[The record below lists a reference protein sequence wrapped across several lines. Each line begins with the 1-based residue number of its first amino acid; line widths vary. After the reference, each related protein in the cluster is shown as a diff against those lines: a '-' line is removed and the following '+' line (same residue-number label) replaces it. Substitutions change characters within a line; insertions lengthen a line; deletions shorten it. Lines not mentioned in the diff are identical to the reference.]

1 MAFYHTVVTLFYSCM
16 PRLDRH
22 IQIGM
27 RSSIFLLQEYDM
39 VAVWEHYTVPIAFPD
54 NKIPDR

>member
-1 MAFYHTVVTLFYSCM
+1 MVFYHTVITLYYSCM
-16 PRLDRH
+16 PRLVRH
-22 IQIGM
+22 ILIRI
-27 RSSIFLLQEYDM
+27 RSPIFLLQEYDT